1 MYVCAIR
8 LTRHAFVR
16 GTLSEK
22 QLLNQQSKWPLVNG
36 AAESGNFGLDVCYIN
51 HFIGL
56 LKTFPFIVIILRYR
70 AHKSVHSSSRPSP
83 SHFTAFSR
91 LLLCF
96 IPIQS
101 LVSELI
107 MGSTGRLSHIFLNFS
122 LLLTCWAPLLLMATT
137 TGTLCTLSHSQSW
150 SPSCFSMAMPIKFK
164 SAGLLFLV
172 RV

>member
-1 MYVCAIR
+1 MPE
-8 LTRHAFVR
+8 
-16 GTLSEK
+16 G
-22 QLLNQQSKWPLVNG
+22 QLLNQQSNWPLVNG

-70 AHKSVHSSSRPSP
+70 AHKSVPSSP
-83 SHFTAFSR
+83 R
-91 LLLCF
+91 LLLYF

-137 TGTLCTLSHSQSW
+137 TGTYHPTPFPTTRPASILDSVLLLHGPCPLNSNL
-150 SPSCFSMAMPIKFK
+150 PDCCFWCVFK
-164 SAGLLFLV
+164 S
-172 RV
+172 

>member
-1 MYVCAIR
+1 M
-8 LTRHAFVR
+8 
-16 GTLSEK
+16 SEK
-22 QLLNQQSKWPLVNG
+22 QLLNQQSNWPLVNG
-36 AAESGNFGLDVCYIN
+36 AAESGDFGLDVCYIN

-70 AHKSVHSSSRPSP
+70 AHKSVPSSLRPSP
-83 SHFTAFSR
+83 SHATPFRR

-137 TGTLCTLSHSQSW
+137 TGTSLPLFPVYPSTLSL
-150 SPSCFSMAMPIKFK
+150 SPGRTPAPAPRSCPLNSNLPDCCFWCVFK
-164 SAGLLFLV
+164 S
-172 RV
+172 

>member
-1 MYVCAIR
+1 MPLLGV
-8 LTRHAFVR
+8 V
-16 GTLSEK
+16 SED
-22 QLLNQQSKWPLVNG
+22 QLLNQQSNWPLVNG

-70 AHKSVHSSSRPSP
+70 AHKSVPSSP
-83 SHFTAFSR
+83 R

-137 TGTLCTLSHSQSW
+137 TGTFPLLPSTPPHFPATHPASILVSVLLC
-150 SPSCFSMAMPIKFK
+150 SMAH
-164 SAGLLFLV
+164 GH
-172 RV
+172 